1 LNTDFWDNIYKYKEY
16 GFEPLNWLST
26 FSNEIDPDL
35 LESSLNKIKG
45 TNWKIIPDWFDW
57 FYKSERKNPEVT
69 RRIYNLSDL
78 YVQQSETGIKKSL
91 AIIQLNKEIV
101 DNQEK
106 RLDLL
111 SNLINSIKSKCITK
125 KISAINTSSKK
136 QFALLDFI
144 ETRRG
149 NKVGYIIANNYI
161 TQVTDVL
168 CSPESDIHCKITVAG
183 VIENLNL
190 LGCIDEFKI
199 FPIYD
204 APKEEML
211 DATRQNLDSITLSN
225 NIYMEDYSSLKIG
238 NLFFGASATA
248 TTYRE
253 IPTRYTEIEE
263 EMNVIV
269 TDKFGSIIPLSIFLL
284 TKINEENISVFEKH
298 GIGITKL
305 EMEKD
310 NIIKNLSHPRF
321 ELGKLI
327 NKYCPAFEGKFD
339 KASHITAVFPILTE
353 GILALKKLVDYIDRE
368 IIIDKIPI
376 KNKEMSSYAVKE
388 YLVQH
393 STSSFN
399 GCHLIIASRECTDS
413 IIQDLKKIHLE
424 PEVIGKVGK
433 KGKPLLNIKD
443 MEIDK
448 YILRRSKINKKIKS
462 FRAKG
467 FENID
472 KDLRR
477 SSSSYGSSSSSSSSS
492 SSI

>member
-1 LNTDFWDNIYKYKEY
+1 MNTDFWDNIYKYKEY
-16 GFEPLNWLST
+16 GFEPLNWIST

-35 LESSLNKIKG
+35 LEFSLNKIKG
-45 TNWKIIPDWFDW
+45 TNWKILPEWFDW

-78 YVQQSETGIKKSL
+78 YGQQSETGIKKAL
-91 AIIQLNKEIV
+91 AIIQLNREII

-125 KISAINTSSKK
+125 KISTINTSSKK

-161 TQVTDVL
+161 TQITDVL
-168 CSPESDIHCKITVAG
+168 RSPESDIHCKITVAG

-211 DATRQNLDSITLSN
+211 DVTRQNLDSITLSN
-225 NIYMEDYSSLKIG
+225 NIFMEDYSSLKIG

-248 TTYRE
+248 TTYKE
-253 IPTRYTEIEE
+253 IPTRYTEVEE
-263 EMNVIV
+263 EMNVII
-269 TDKFGSIIPLSIFLL
+269 TDKFGSIIPLSLFLL
-284 TKINEENISVFEKH
+284 TKINEENISIFENH
-298 GIGITKL
+298 GIVITEL
-305 EMEKD
+305 ENEKD
-310 NIIKNLSHPRF
+310 NIINNLSHPRF
-321 ELGKLI
+321 ELGKII
-327 NKYCPAFEGKFD
+327 NKYCPTFEGKFD
-339 KASHITAVFPILTE
+339 KTSHITAVFPILTQ
-353 GILALKKLVDYIDRE
+353 GILAIKKLVDYIDHE

-376 KNKEMSSYAVKE
+376 KNKEMSSYVVKE

-393 STSSFN
+393 STSSIN
-399 GCHLIIASRECTDS
+399 GCHLIIATRECTDS
-413 IIQDLKKIHLE
+413 IIQDLKKIHLD
-424 PEVIGKVGK
+424 PEVIGKIGK

-443 MEIDK
+443 IDLDK
-448 YILRRSKINKKIKS
+448 YILRRSKINKKIRS

-467 FENID
+467 FENRN
-472 KDLRR
+472 KDPRSPLPPT
-477 SSSSYGSSSSSSSSS
+477 SSSLST
-492 SSI
+492 

>member
-1 LNTDFWDNIYKYKEY
+1 MNTDFWDNIYKYKEY
-16 GFEPLNWLST
+16 GFEPLSWLST

-45 TNWKIIPDWFDW
+45 TNWKIIPEWFDW

-78 YVQQSETGIKKSL
+78 YVQQSETGIKKAL

-125 KISAINTSSKK
+125 KISVINTSSKK
-136 QFALLDFI
+136 QFALLDFV

-168 CSPESDIHCKITVAG
+168 SSPESDLHCKITVAG

-211 DATRQNLDSITLSN
+211 DVTRQNLDSITLSN

-248 TTYRE
+248 TTYKE

-263 EMNVIV
+263 EMNVII
-269 TDKFGSIIPLSIFLL
+269 TDKFGSIIPLSLFLL

-298 GIGITKL
+298 GIVITKL
-305 EMEKD
+305 ENEKD
-310 NIIKNLSHPRF
+310 NIINNLSHPRF

-339 KASHITAVFPILTE
+339 KASHITAVFPILTQ
-353 GILALKKLVDYIDRE
+353 GILAIKKLVDYIDHE

-443 MEIDK
+443 IEFDK
-448 YILRRSKINKKIKS
+448 YILRRSKINKKIRS

-467 FENID
+467 FENMD
-472 KDLRR
+472 KDRR
-477 SSSSYGSSSSSSSSS
+477 SSLSSPSSSLST
-492 SSI
+492 

>member
-16 GFEPLNWLST
+16 GFEPLNWIST

-35 LESSLNKIKG
+35 LEFSLNKIKG
-45 TNWKIIPDWFDW
+45 TNWKIIPEWFDW

-69 RRIYNLSDL
+69 RRIYNLSDS
-78 YVQQSETGIKKSL
+78 YVQQSETGIKKAL
-91 AIIQLNKEIV
+91 AIIQMNKEIL

-125 KISAINTSSKK
+125 KISVINTSSKK

-161 TQVTDVL
+161 TQVT
-168 CSPESDIHCKITVAG
+168 DIHCKITVAG

-211 DATRQNLDSITLSN
+211 DVTRQNLDSITLSN

-248 TTYRE
+248 TTYKE

-263 EMNVIV
+263 EMNVII
-269 TDKFGSIIPLSIFLL
+269 TDKFGSIIPLSLFLL
-284 TKINEENISVFEKH
+284 TKINEENISVFENH
-298 GIGITKL
+298 GIVITKL
-305 EMEKD
+305 ENEKD
-310 NIIKNLSHPRF
+310 NIINNLSHPRF

-327 NKYCPAFEGKFD
+327 NKYCPTFEGKFD
-339 KASHITAVFPILTE
+339 KASHITAVFPILTQ
-353 GILALKKLVDYIDRE
+353 GILAIKKLVDYIDHE

-376 KNKEMSSYAVKE
+376 KNKELSSYAVKE

-399 GCHLIIASRECTDS
+399 GCHLIIAARECTDS

-443 MEIDK
+443 TELDK
-448 YILRRSKINKKIKS
+448 YILRRSKINKKIRS

-467 FENID
+467 FENRN
-472 KDLRR
+472 KDLKRSSLSPP
-477 SSSSYGSSSSSSSSS
+477 SSSSLAT
-492 SSI
+492 

>member
-1 LNTDFWDNIYKYKEY
+1 MNTDFWDNIYKYKEY
-16 GFEPLNWLST
+16 GFEPLSWLST

-45 TNWKIIPDWFDW
+45 TNWKIIPEWFDW

-69 RRIYNLSDL
+69 RRIYTLSDL
-78 YVQQSETGIKKSL
+78 YVQQSETGIKKAL
-91 AIIQLNKEIV
+91 AIIQLNKELV

-106 RLDLL
+106 RLDLF

-125 KISAINTSSKK
+125 KISVINTSSKK
-136 QFALLDFI
+136 QFALLDFV

-168 CSPESDIHCKITVAG
+168 SSPESDLHCKITVAG

-190 LGCIDEFKI
+190 LGCIDEYKI

-211 DATRQNLDSITLSN
+211 DVTRQNLDSITLSN

-238 NLFFGASATA
+238 NLFFGATATA
-248 TTYRE
+248 TTYKE

-263 EMNVIV
+263 EMNVII
-269 TDKFGSIIPLSIFLL
+269 TDKFGSIIPLSLFLL

-298 GIGITKL
+298 GIVITKL
-305 EMEKD
+305 ENEKD
-310 NIIKNLSHPRF
+310 NIINNLSHPRF

-339 KASHITAVFPILTE
+339 KASHITAVFPISTQ
-353 GILALKKLVDYIDRE
+353 GILAIKKLVDYIDHE

-424 PEVIGKVGK
+424 PDVIGKVGK

-443 MEIDK
+443 IEIDK
-448 YILRRSKINKKIKS
+448 YILRRSKINKKIRS

-467 FENID
+467 FENVD
-472 KDLRR
+472 KDRR
-477 SSSSYGSSSSSSSSS
+477 SSLSSPSSSLST
-492 SSI
+492 

>member
-16 GFEPLNWLST
+16 GFEPLSWLST

-45 TNWKIIPDWFDW
+45 TNWKIIPEWFDW
-57 FYKSERKNPEVT
+57 FSKSERKNPEVT

-78 YVQQSETGIKKSL
+78 YLQQSETGIKKAL

-106 RLDLL
+106 RLNLL
-111 SNLINSIKSKCITK
+111 SNIINSIKSKCITK
-125 KISAINTSSKK
+125 KISVINTSSKK
-136 QFALLDFI
+136 QFALLDFV

-168 CSPESDIHCKITVAG
+168 SSPESDLHCKITVAG

-211 DATRQNLDSITLSN
+211 DVTRQNLDSITLSN

-238 NLFFGASATA
+238 NLFFGATATA
-248 TTYRE
+248 TTYKE

-263 EMNVIV
+263 EMNVII
-269 TDKFGSIIPLSIFLL
+269 TDKFGSIIPLSLFLL

-298 GIGITKL
+298 GIVINKL
-305 EMEKD
+305 ENEKN
-310 NIIKNLSHPRF
+310 NIINNLSHPRF

-339 KASHITAVFPILTE
+339 KASHITAVFPILTQ
-353 GILALKKLVDYIDRE
+353 GILAIKKIVDYIDHE

-376 KNKEMSSYAVKE
+376 KHKEMSSYAVKE

-424 PEVIGKVGK
+424 PEVIGTVGK

-443 MEIDK
+443 IEIDK
-448 YILRRSKINKKIKS
+448 YILRRSKINKKIRS

-467 FENID
+467 VENMD
-472 KDLRR
+472 KDRR
-477 SSSSYGSSSSSSSSS
+477 SSLSSPSSSLST
-492 SSI
+492 

>member
-1 LNTDFWDNIYKYKEY
+1 MNTDFWDNIYKYKEY
-16 GFEPLNWLST
+16 GFEPLNWIST

-35 LESSLNKIKG
+35 LEFSLNKIKG
-45 TNWKIIPDWFDW
+45 TNWKILPEWFDW

-78 YVQQSETGIKKSL
+78 YGQQSETGIKKAL
-91 AIIQLNKEIV
+91 AIIQLNREII

-125 KISAINTSSKK
+125 KISTINTSSKK

-161 TQVTDVL
+161 TQITDVL
-168 CSPESDIHCKITVAG
+168 RSPESDIHCKITVAG

-211 DATRQNLDSITLSN
+211 DVTRQNLDSITLSN
-225 NIYMEDYSSLKIG
+225 NIFMEDYSSLKIG

-248 TTYRE
+248 TTYKE
-253 IPTRYTEIEE
+253 IPTRYTEVEE
-263 EMNVIV
+263 EMNVII
-269 TDKFGSIIPLSIFLL
+269 TDKFGSIIPLSLFLL
-284 TKINEENISVFEKH
+284 TKINEENISIFENH
-298 GIGITKL
+298 GIVITEL
-305 EMEKD
+305 ENEKD
-310 NIIKNLSHPRF
+310 NIINNLSHPRF
-321 ELGKLI
+321 ELGKII
-327 NKYCPAFEGKFD
+327 NKYCPTFEGKFD
-339 KASHITAVFPILTE
+339 KTSHITAVFPILTQ
-353 GILALKKLVDYIDRE
+353 GILAIKKLVDYIDHE

-388 YLVQH
+388 YLVPH
-393 STSSFN
+393 STSSIN
-399 GCHLIIASRECTDS
+399 GCHLIIATRECTDS
-413 IIQDLKKIHLE
+413 IIQDLKKIHLD
-424 PEVIGKVGK
+424 PEVIGKIGK

-443 MEIDK
+443 IDLDK
-448 YILRRSKINKKIKS
+448 YILRRSKINKKIRS

-467 FENID
+467 FENRN
-472 KDLRR
+472 KDPRSPLPPT
-477 SSSSYGSSSSSSSSS
+477 SSSLST
-492 SSI
+492 

>member
-1 LNTDFWDNIYKYKEY
+1 MNTDFWDNIYKYKEY
-16 GFEPLNWLST
+16 GFEPLNWIST

-35 LESSLNKIKG
+35 LEFSLNKIKG
-45 TNWKIIPDWFDW
+45 TNWKIIPEWFDW

-69 RRIYNLSDL
+69 RRIYNLSEL
-78 YVQQSETGIKKSL
+78 YVQQSETGIKKAL
-91 AIIQLNKEIV
+91 AIIQLNKEII

-125 KISAINTSSKK
+125 KISVINTFSKK

-149 NKVGYIIANNYI
+149 NKIGYMVANNYI
-161 TQVTDVL
+161 TQITDIL

-204 APKEEML
+204 APREEML
-211 DATRQNLDSITLSN
+211 DVIRQNLDSITLSN

-248 TTYRE
+248 TTYKE

-263 EMNVIV
+263 EMNVII
-269 TDKFGSIIPLSIFLL
+269 TDKFGSLIPLSLFLL
-284 TKINEENISVFEKH
+284 TKINEENISVFENQ
-298 GIGITKL
+298 GIVITEL
-305 EMEKD
+305 ENEKN
-310 NIIKNLSHPRF
+310 NIINNLSHPRF

-327 NKYCPAFEGKFD
+327 NKYCPPFEGKFD
-339 KASHITAVFPILTE
+339 KASHITAVFPILTQ
-353 GILALKKLVDYIDRE
+353 GILAIKKLVDYIDRE

-393 STSSFN
+393 STSSIN
-399 GCHLIIASRECTDS
+399 GCHLIIATRECTDS

-424 PEVIGKVGK
+424 PEIIGKVGK

-443 MEIDK
+443 IELEK
-448 YILRRSKINKKIKS
+448 YILRRSKINKKIRS

-467 FENID
+467 FENRD
-472 KDLRR
+472 KDPKR
-477 SSSSYGSSSSSSSSS
+477 SSFYPNSSSF
-492 SSI
+492 SIST

>member
-1 LNTDFWDNIYKYKEY
+1 M
-16 GFEPLNWLST
+16 
-26 FSNEIDPDL
+26 
-35 LESSLNKIKG
+35 LEFSLNKIKG
-45 TNWKIIPDWFDW
+45 TNWKILPEWFDW

-78 YVQQSETGIKKSL
+78 YGQQSETGIKKAL
-91 AIIQLNKEIV
+91 AIIQLNREII

-125 KISAINTSSKK
+125 KISTINTSSKK

-161 TQVTDVL
+161 TQITDVL

-211 DATRQNLDSITLSN
+211 DVTRQNLDSITLSN
-225 NIYMEDYSSLKIG
+225 NIFMEDYSSLKIG

-248 TTYRE
+248 TTYKE
-253 IPTRYTEIEE
+253 IPTRYTEVEE
-263 EMNVIV
+263 EMNVII
-269 TDKFGSIIPLSIFLL
+269 TDKFGSIIPLSLFLL
-284 TKINEENISVFEKH
+284 TKINEENISIFENH
-298 GIGITKL
+298 GIVITEL
-305 EMEKD
+305 ENEKD
-310 NIIKNLSHPRF
+310 NIINNLSHPRF
-321 ELGKLI
+321 ELGKII
-327 NKYCPAFEGKFD
+327 NKYCPTFEGKFD
-339 KASHITAVFPILTE
+339 KTSHITAVFPILTQ
-353 GILALKKLVDYIDRE
+353 GILAIKKLVDYIDHE

-393 STSSFN
+393 STSSIN
-399 GCHLIIASRECTDS
+399 GCHLIIATRECTDS
-413 IIQDLKKIHLE
+413 IIQDLKKIHLD
-424 PEVIGKVGK
+424 PEVIGKIGK

-443 MEIDK
+443 IDLDK
-448 YILRRSKINKKIKS
+448 YILRRSKINKKIRS

-467 FENID
+467 FENRN
-472 KDLRR
+472 KDPRSPLPPT
-477 SSSSYGSSSSSSSSS
+477 SSSLPT
-492 SSI
+492 

>member
-1 LNTDFWDNIYKYKEY
+1 MNTDFWDNIYKYKEY
-16 GFEPLNWLST
+16 GFEPLNWIST

-35 LESSLNKIKG
+35 LEFSLNKIKG
-45 TNWKIIPDWFDW
+45 TNWKIVPEWFDW

-78 YVQQSETGIKKSL
+78 YGQQSETGIKKAL
-91 AIIQLNKEIV
+91 AIIQLNREII

-125 KISAINTSSKK
+125 KISTINTSSKK

-161 TQVTDVL
+161 TQITDVL

-211 DATRQNLDSITLSN
+211 DVTRQNLDSITLSN
-225 NIYMEDYSSLKIG
+225 NIFMEDYSSLKIG

-248 TTYRE
+248 TTYKE
-253 IPTRYTEIEE
+253 IPTRYTEVEE
-263 EMNVIV
+263 EMNVII
-269 TDKFGSIIPLSIFLL
+269 TDKFGSIIPLSLFLL
-284 TKINEENISVFEKH
+284 TKINEENISIFENH
-298 GIGITKL
+298 GIVITEL
-305 EMEKD
+305 ENEKD
-310 NIIKNLSHPRF
+310 NIINNLSHPRF
-321 ELGKLI
+321 ELGKII
-327 NKYCPAFEGKFD
+327 NKYCPTFEGKFD
-339 KASHITAVFPILTE
+339 KTSHITAVFPILTQ
-353 GILALKKLVDYIDRE
+353 GILAIKKLVDYIDHE

-393 STSSFN
+393 STSSIN
-399 GCHLIIASRECTDS
+399 GCHLIIATRECTDS
-413 IIQDLKKIHLE
+413 IIQDLKKIHLD
-424 PEVIGKVGK
+424 PEVIGKIGK

-443 MEIDK
+443 IDLDK
-448 YILRRSKINKKIKS
+448 YILRRSKINKKIRS

-467 FENID
+467 FENRD
-472 KDLRR
+472 KDPRSPLPPT
-477 SSSSYGSSSSSSSSS
+477 SSSLST
-492 SSI
+492 

>member
-1 LNTDFWDNIYKYKEY
+1 MNTDFWDNIYKYKEY
-16 GFEPLNWLST
+16 GFEPLNWIST

-35 LESSLNKIKG
+35 LEFSLNKIKG
-45 TNWKIIPDWFDW
+45 TNWKIVPEWFDW

-78 YVQQSETGIKKSL
+78 YGQQSETGIKKAL
-91 AIIQLNKEIV
+91 AIIQLNKEII

-161 TQVTDVL
+161 TQITDVL

-211 DATRQNLDSITLSN
+211 DVTRQNLDSITLSN

-248 TTYRE
+248 TTYKE
-253 IPTRYTEIEE
+253 IPTRYTEVEE
-263 EMNVIV
+263 EMNVIS
-269 TDKFGSIIPLSIFLL
+269 TDKFGSIIPLSLFLL
-284 TKINEENISVFEKH
+284 TKINVENISIFENQ
-298 GIGITKL
+298 GIVITEL
-305 EMEKD
+305 EKEKD
-310 NIIKNLSHPRF
+310 NIINNLSHPRF
-321 ELGKLI
+321 ELGKII
-327 NKYCPAFEGKFD
+327 NKYCPTFEGKFD
-339 KASHITAVFPILTE
+339 KTSHITAVFPILTQ
-353 GILALKKLVDYIDRE
+353 GILAIKKLVDYIDHE

-393 STSSFN
+393 STSSIN
-399 GCHLIIASRECTDS
+399 GCHLIIATRECTDS
-413 IIQDLKKIHLE
+413 IIQDLKKIHLD
-424 PEVIGKVGK
+424 PEVIGKIGK

-443 MEIDK
+443 IELDK
-448 YILRRSKINKKIKS
+448 YILRRSKINKKIRS

-467 FENID
+467 FENRD
-472 KDLRR
+472 KDPR
-477 SSSSYGSSSSSSSSS
+477 SPLPPSFPSPST
-492 SSI
+492 

>member
-1 LNTDFWDNIYKYKEY
+1 MNTDFWDNIYKYKEY
-16 GFEPLNWLST
+16 GFEPLSWLST

-45 TNWKIIPDWFDW
+45 TNWKIIPEWFDW

-78 YVQQSETGIKKSL
+78 YLQQSETGIKKAL

-125 KISAINTSSKK
+125 KISVINTSSKK
-136 QFALLDFI
+136 QFALLDFV

-168 CSPESDIHCKITVAG
+168 SSPESDLHCKITVAG

-211 DATRQNLDSITLSN
+211 DVTRQNLDSITLSN

-238 NLFFGASATA
+238 NLFFGATATA
-248 TTYRE
+248 TTYKE

-263 EMNVIV
+263 EMNVII
-269 TDKFGSIIPLSIFLL
+269 TDKFGSIIPLSLFLL

-298 GIGITKL
+298 GIAISKL
-305 EMEKD
+305 ENEKN
-310 NIIKNLSHPRF
+310 NIINNLSHPRF

-339 KASHITAVFPILTE
+339 KASHITAVFPILTQ
-353 GILALKKLVDYIDRE
+353 GILAIKKIVDYIDHE

-376 KNKEMSSYAVKE
+376 KHKEMSSYAVKE

-424 PEVIGKVGK
+424 PEVIGTVGK

-443 MEIDK
+443 IEIDK
-448 YILRRSKINKKIKS
+448 YILRRSKINKKIRS

-467 FENID
+467 VENMD
-472 KDLRR
+472 KDRR
-477 SSSSYGSSSSSSSSS
+477 SSLSSPSPSLST
-492 SSI
+492 

>member
-1 LNTDFWDNIYKYKEY
+1 MNTDFWDNIYKYKEY
-16 GFEPLNWLST
+16 GFEPLNWIST

-35 LESSLNKIKG
+35 LEFSLNKIKG
-45 TNWKIIPDWFDW
+45 TNWKIVPEWFDW

-78 YVQQSETGIKKSL
+78 YGQQSETGIKKAL
-91 AIIQLNKEIV
+91 AIIQLNKEII

-161 TQVTDVL
+161 TQITDVL

-211 DATRQNLDSITLSN
+211 DVTRQNLDSITLSN

-248 TTYRE
+248 TTYKE
-253 IPTRYTEIEE
+253 IPTRYTEVEE
-263 EMNVIV
+263 EMNVIS
-269 TDKFGSIIPLSIFLL
+269 TDKFGSIIPLSLFLL
-284 TKINEENISVFEKH
+284 TKINEENISIFENQ
-298 GIGITKL
+298 GIVITEL
-305 EMEKD
+305 ENEKD
-310 NIIKNLSHPRF
+310 NIINNLSHPRF
-321 ELGKLI
+321 ELGKII
-327 NKYCPAFEGKFD
+327 NKYCPTFEGKFD
-339 KASHITAVFPILTE
+339 KTSHITAVFPILTQ
-353 GILALKKLVDYIDRE
+353 GILAIKKLVDYIDHE

-393 STSSFN
+393 STSSIN
-399 GCHLIIASRECTDS
+399 GCHLIIATRECTDS
-413 IIQDLKKIHLE
+413 IIQDLKKIHLD
-424 PEVIGKVGK
+424 PEVIGKIGK

-443 MEIDK
+443 IELDK
-448 YILRRSKINKKIKS
+448 YILRRSKINKKIRS

-467 FENID
+467 FENRD
-472 KDLRR
+472 KDPR
-477 SSSSYGSSSSSSSSS
+477 SPLPPSSPSLST
-492 SSI
+492 

>member
-16 GFEPLNWLST
+16 GFEPLSWLST

-45 TNWKIIPDWFDW
+45 TNWKIIPEWFDW
-57 FYKSERKNPEVT
+57 FSKSERKNPEVT

-78 YVQQSETGIKKSL
+78 YLQQSETGIKKAL

-106 RLDLL
+106 RLNLL
-111 SNLINSIKSKCITK
+111 SNIINSIKSKCITK
-125 KISAINTSSKK
+125 KISVINTSSKK
-136 QFALLDFI
+136 QFALLDFV

-168 CSPESDIHCKITVAG
+168 SSPESDLHCKITVAG

-211 DATRQNLDSITLSN
+211 DVTRQNLDSITLSN

-238 NLFFGASATA
+238 NLFFGATATA
-248 TTYRE
+248 TTYKE

-263 EMNVIV
+263 EMNVII
-269 TDKFGSIIPLSIFLL
+269 TDKFGSIIPLSLFLL

-298 GIGITKL
+298 GIAISKL
-305 EMEKD
+305 ENEKN
-310 NIIKNLSHPRF
+310 NIINNLSHPRF

-339 KASHITAVFPILTE
+339 KASHITAVFPILTQ
-353 GILALKKLVDYIDRE
+353 GILAIKKIVDYIDHE

-376 KNKEMSSYAVKE
+376 KHKEMSSYAVKE

-424 PEVIGKVGK
+424 PEVIGTVGK

-443 MEIDK
+443 IEIDK
-448 YILRRSKINKKIKS
+448 YILRRSKINKKIRS

-467 FENID
+467 FENMD
-472 KDLRR
+472 KDRR
-477 SSSSYGSSSSSSSSS
+477 SSLSSPSSSLST
-492 SSI
+492 

>member
-16 GFEPLNWLST
+16 GFEPLSWLST

-45 TNWKIIPDWFDW
+45 TNWKIIPEWFDW
-57 FYKSERKNPEVT
+57 FSKSERKNPEVT

-78 YVQQSETGIKKSL
+78 YLQQSETGIKKAL

-111 SNLINSIKSKCITK
+111 SNIINSIKSKCITK
-125 KISAINTSSKK
+125 KISVINTSSKK
-136 QFALLDFI
+136 QFALLDFV

-168 CSPESDIHCKITVAG
+168 SSPESDLHCKITVAG

-211 DATRQNLDSITLSN
+211 DVTRQNLDSITLSN

-238 NLFFGASATA
+238 NLFFGATATA
-248 TTYRE
+248 TTYKE

-263 EMNVIV
+263 EMNVII
-269 TDKFGSIIPLSIFLL
+269 TDKFGSIIPLSLFLL

-298 GIGITKL
+298 GIAITKL
-305 EMEKD
+305 ENEKD
-310 NIIKNLSHPRF
+310 NIINNLSHPRF

-327 NKYCPAFEGKFD
+327 NKYCPAFEEKFD
-339 KASHITAVFPILTE
+339 KASHITAVFPILTQ
-353 GILALKKLVDYIDRE
+353 GILAIKKIVDHIDHE

-376 KNKEMSSYAVKE
+376 KHKEMSSYAVK
-388 YLVQH
+388 
-393 STSSFN
+393 
-399 GCHLIIASRECTDS
+399 
-413 IIQDLKKIHLE
+413 
-424 PEVIGKVGK
+424 
-433 KGKPLLNIKD
+433 
-443 MEIDK
+443 
-448 YILRRSKINKKIKS
+448 
-462 FRAKG
+462 
-467 FENID
+467 
-472 KDLRR
+472 
-477 SSSSYGSSSSSSSSS
+477 
-492 SSI
+492 

>member
-1 LNTDFWDNIYKYKEY
+1 MNTDFWDNIYKYKEY
-16 GFEPLNWLST
+16 GFEPLSWLST

-45 TNWKIIPDWFDW
+45 TNWKIIPEWFDW
-57 FYKSERKNPEVT
+57 FSKSERKNPEVT

-78 YVQQSETGIKKSL
+78 YLQQSETGIKKAL

-101 DNQEK
+101 YNQEK
-106 RLDLL
+106 RLNLL
-111 SNLINSIKSKCITK
+111 SNIINSIKSKCITK
-125 KISAINTSSKK
+125 KISVINTSSKK
-136 QFALLDFI
+136 QFALLDFV

-168 CSPESDIHCKITVAG
+168 SSPESDLHCKITVAG

-211 DATRQNLDSITLSN
+211 DVTRQNLDSITLSN

-238 NLFFGASATA
+238 NLFFGATATA
-248 TTYRE
+248 TTYKE

-263 EMNVIV
+263 EMNVII
-269 TDKFGSIIPLSIFLL
+269 TDKFGSIIPLSLFLL

-298 GIGITKL
+298 GIVITKL
-305 EMEKD
+305 QNEKD
-310 NIIKNLSHPRF
+310 NIINNLSHPRF

-339 KASHITAVFPILTE
+339 KASHITAVFPILTQ
-353 GILALKKLVDYIDRE
+353 GILAIKKIVDYIDHE

-376 KNKEMSSYAVKE
+376 KHKEMSSYAVKE

-424 PEVIGKVGK
+424 PEVIGTVGK

-443 MEIDK
+443 IEIDK
-448 YILRRSKINKKIKS
+448 YILRRSKINKKIRS

-467 FENID
+467 VENMD
-472 KDLRR
+472 KDRR
-477 SSSSYGSSSSSSSSS
+477 SSLSSPSSSLST
-492 SSI
+492 

>member
-16 GFEPLNWLST
+16 GFEPLNWIST

-35 LESSLNKIKG
+35 LEFSLNKIKG
-45 TNWKIIPDWFDW
+45 TNWKIVPEWFDW
-57 FYKSERKNPEVT
+57 FYKSERKNPEIT

-78 YVQQSETGIKKSL
+78 YGQQSETGIKKAL
-91 AIIQLNKEIV
+91 AIIQLNKEIIN
-101 DNQEK
+101 NQEK
-106 RLDLL
+106 QLDLL
-111 SNLINSIKSKCITK
+111 SKLINSIKSKCITK

-204 APKEEML
+204 APNEEML
-211 DATRQNLDSITLSN
+211 DVTRQNLDSITLTN

-248 TTYRE
+248 TTYKE
-253 IPTRYTEIEE
+253 IPTRYTEVEE
-263 EMNVIV
+263 EMNVIS
-269 TDKFGSIIPLSIFLL
+269 TDKFGSIIPLSLFLL
-284 TKINEENISVFEKH
+284 TKINEENISIFENQ
-298 GIGITKL
+298 GIVITEL
-305 EMEKD
+305 ENEKD
-310 NIIKNLSHPRF
+310 NIINNLSHPRF
-321 ELGKLI
+321 ELGKII
-327 NKYCPAFEGKFD
+327 NKYCPPFEGKFD
-339 KASHITAVFPILTE
+339 KTSHITAVFPILTQ
-353 GILALKKLVDYIDRE
+353 GILAIKKLVEYIDHE

-393 STSSFN
+393 STSSIN
-399 GCHLIIASRECTDS
+399 GCHLIIATRECTDS
-413 IIQDLKKIHLE
+413 IIQDLKKIHLD
-424 PEVIGKVGK
+424 PEVIGKIGK

-443 MEIDK
+443 IELDK
-448 YILRRSKINKKIKS
+448 YILRRSKINKKIRS
-462 FRAKG
+462 LRAKG
-467 FENID
+467 FENRD
-472 KDLRR
+472 KDPRSPLPP
-477 SSSSYGSSSSSSSSS
+477 SSSSLST
-492 SSI
+492 

>member
-1 LNTDFWDNIYKYKEY
+1 MNTDFWDNIYKYKEY
-16 GFEPLNWLST
+16 GFEPLNWIST

-35 LESSLNKIKG
+35 LEFSLNKIKG
-45 TNWKIIPDWFDW
+45 TNWKILPEWFDW

-78 YVQQSETGIKKSL
+78 YGQQSETGIKKAL
-91 AIIQLNKEIV
+91 AIIQLNREII

-125 KISAINTSSKK
+125 KISTINTSSKK

-161 TQVTDVL
+161 TQITDVL

-211 DATRQNLDSITLSN
+211 DVTRQNLDSITLSN
-225 NIYMEDYSSLKIG
+225 NIFMEDYSSLKIG

-248 TTYRE
+248 TTYKE
-253 IPTRYTEIEE
+253 IPTRYTEVEE
-263 EMNVIV
+263 EMNVII
-269 TDKFGSIIPLSIFLL
+269 TDKFGSIIPLSLFLL
-284 TKINEENISVFEKH
+284 TKINEENISIFENH
-298 GIGITKL
+298 GIVITEL
-305 EMEKD
+305 ENEKD
-310 NIIKNLSHPRF
+310 NIINNLSHPRF
-321 ELGKLI
+321 ELGKII
-327 NKYCPAFEGKFD
+327 NKYCPTFEGKFD
-339 KASHITAVFPILTE
+339 KTSHITAVFPILTQ
-353 GILALKKLVDYIDRE
+353 GILAITKLFDYIDHE

-388 YLVQH
+388 YLVPH
-393 STSSFN
+393 STSSIN
-399 GCHLIIASRECTDS
+399 GCHLIIATRECTDS
-413 IIQDLKKIHLE
+413 IIQDLKKIHLD
-424 PEVIGKVGK
+424 PEVIGKIGK

-443 MEIDK
+443 IDLDK
-448 YILRRSKINKKIKS
+448 YILRRSKINKKIRS

-467 FENID
+467 FENRN
-472 KDLRR
+472 KDPRSPLPPT
-477 SSSSYGSSSSSSSSS
+477 SSSLST
-492 SSI
+492 

>member
-16 GFEPLNWLST
+16 GFEPLNWIST

-35 LESSLNKIKG
+35 LEFSLNKIKG
-45 TNWKIIPDWFDW
+45 TNWKIIPEWFDW

-69 RRIYNLSDL
+69 RRIYNLSEL
-78 YVQQSETGIKKSL
+78 YVQQSETGIKKAL
-91 AIIQLNKEIV
+91 AIIQLNKEII

-125 KISAINTSSKK
+125 KISVINTFSKK

-149 NKVGYIIANNYI
+149 NKIGYMIANNYI
-161 TQVTDVL
+161 TQITDVL

-204 APKEEML
+204 APREEML
-211 DATRQNLDSITLSN
+211 DVIRQNLDSITLSN

-248 TTYRE
+248 TTYKE

-263 EMNVIV
+263 EMNVII
-269 TDKFGSIIPLSIFLL
+269 TDKFGSLIPLSLFLL
-284 TKINEENISVFEKH
+284 TKINEENISVFENQ
-298 GIGITKL
+298 GIVITEL
-305 EMEKD
+305 ENEKN
-310 NIIKNLSHPRF
+310 NIINNLSHPRF

-327 NKYCPAFEGKFD
+327 NKYCPPFEGKFD
-339 KASHITAVFPILTE
+339 KASHITAVFPILTQ
-353 GILALKKLVDYIDRE
+353 GILAIKKLVDYIDRE

-376 KNKEMSSYAVKE
+376 KNKEISSYAVKE

-393 STSSFN
+393 STSSIN
-399 GCHLIIASRECTDS
+399 GCHLIIATRECTDS

-424 PEVIGKVGK
+424 PEIIGKVGK

-443 MEIDK
+443 IELEK
-448 YILRRSKINKKIKS
+448 YILRRSKINKKIRS

-467 FENID
+467 FENRD
-472 KDLRR
+472 KDPKR
-477 SSSSYGSSSSSSSSS
+477 SSFYPHSSSFSLST
-492 SSI
+492 

>member
-16 GFEPLNWLST
+16 GFEPLSWLST

-45 TNWKIIPDWFDW
+45 TNWKIIPEWFDW
-57 FYKSERKNPEVT
+57 FSKSERKNPEVT

-78 YVQQSETGIKKSL
+78 YLQQSETGIKKAL

-101 DNQEK
+101 YNQEK
-106 RLDLL
+106 RLNLL
-111 SNLINSIKSKCITK
+111 SNIINSIKSKCITK
-125 KISAINTSSKK
+125 KISVINTSSKK
-136 QFALLDFI
+136 QFALLDFV

-168 CSPESDIHCKITVAG
+168 SSPESDLHCKITVAG

-211 DATRQNLDSITLSN
+211 DVTRQNLDSITLSN

-238 NLFFGASATA
+238 NLFFGATATA
-248 TTYRE
+248 TTYKE

-263 EMNVIV
+263 EMNVII
-269 TDKFGSIIPLSIFLL
+269 TDKFGSIIPLSLFLL

-298 GIGITKL
+298 GIAISKL
-305 EMEKD
+305 ENEKN
-310 NIIKNLSHPRF
+310 NIINNLSHPRF

-339 KASHITAVFPILTE
+339 KASHITAVFPILTQ
-353 GILALKKLVDYIDRE
+353 GILAIKKIVDYIDHE

-376 KNKEMSSYAVKE
+376 KHKEMSSYAVKE

-424 PEVIGKVGK
+424 PEVIGTVGK

-443 MEIDK
+443 IEIDK
-448 YILRRSKINKKIKS
+448 YILRRSKINKKIRS

-467 FENID
+467 VENMD
-472 KDLRR
+472 KDRR
-477 SSSSYGSSSSSSSSS
+477 SSLSSPSSSLST
-492 SSI
+492 

>member
-1 LNTDFWDNIYKYKEY
+1 MNTDFWDNIYKYKEY
-16 GFEPLNWLST
+16 GFEPLNWIST

-35 LESSLNKIKG
+35 LEFSLNKIKG
-45 TNWKIIPDWFDW
+45 TNWKIVPEWFDW

-78 YVQQSETGIKKSL
+78 YVQQSETGIKKAL
-91 AIIQLNKEIV
+91 AIIQLNKEII

-106 RLDLL
+106 QLDLL
-111 SNLINSIKSKCITK
+111 SKLINSIKSKCITK

-161 TQVTDVL
+161 TQITDVL

-204 APKEEML
+204 APNEEML
-211 DATRQNLDSITLSN
+211 DVTRQNLDSITLTN

-248 TTYRE
+248 TTYKE
-253 IPTRYTEIEE
+253 IPTRYTEVEE
-263 EMNVIV
+263 EMNVIS
-269 TDKFGSIIPLSIFLL
+269 TDKFGSIIPLSLFLL
-284 TKINEENISVFEKH
+284 TKINEENISIFENQ
-298 GIGITKL
+298 GIVITEL
-305 EMEKD
+305 ENEKD
-310 NIIKNLSHPRF
+310 NIINNLSHPRF
-321 ELGKLI
+321 ELGKII
-327 NKYCPAFEGKFD
+327 NKYCPPFEGKFD
-339 KASHITAVFPILTE
+339 KTSHITAVFPVLTQ
-353 GILALKKLVDYIDRE
+353 GILAIKKLVEYIDHE

-376 KNKEMSSYAVKE
+376 KNKEMSSYAVKD

-393 STSSFN
+393 STSSIN
-399 GCHLIIASRECTDS
+399 GCHLIIATRECTDS
-413 IIQDLKKIHLE
+413 IIQDLKKIHLD
-424 PEVIGKVGK
+424 PEVIGKIGK

-443 MEIDK
+443 IELDK
-448 YILRRSKINKKIKS
+448 YILRRSKINKKIRS

-467 FENID
+467 FENRD
-472 KDLRR
+472 KDPRSPLPP
-477 SSSSYGSSSSSSSSS
+477 SSSSLST
-492 SSI
+492 

>member
-1 LNTDFWDNIYKYKEY
+1 MNTDFWDNIYKYKEY
-16 GFEPLNWLST
+16 GFEPLSWLST

-45 TNWKIIPDWFDW
+45 TNWKIIPEWFDW
-57 FYKSERKNPEVT
+57 FSKSERKNPEVT

-78 YVQQSETGIKKSL
+78 YLQQSETGIKKAL

-106 RLDLL
+106 RLNLL
-111 SNLINSIKSKCITK
+111 SNIINSIKSKCITK
-125 KISAINTSSKK
+125 KISVINTSSKK
-136 QFALLDFI
+136 QFALLDFV

-168 CSPESDIHCKITVAG
+168 SSPESDLHCKITVAG

-211 DATRQNLDSITLSN
+211 DVTRQNLDSITLSN

-238 NLFFGASATA
+238 NLFFGATATA
-248 TTYRE
+248 TTYKE

-263 EMNVIV
+263 EMNVII
-269 TDKFGSIIPLSIFLL
+269 TDKFGSIIPLSLFLL

-298 GIGITKL
+298 GIAISKL
-305 EMEKD
+305 ENEKN
-310 NIIKNLSHPRF
+310 NIINNLSHPRF

-339 KASHITAVFPILTE
+339 KASHITAVFPILTQ
-353 GILALKKLVDYIDRE
+353 GILAIKKIVDHIDHE

-376 KNKEMSSYAVKE
+376 KHKEMSSYAVKE

-424 PEVIGKVGK
+424 PEVIGTVGK

-443 MEIDK
+443 IEIDK
-448 YILRRSKINKKIKS
+448 YILRRSKINKKIRS

-467 FENID
+467 VENMD
-472 KDLRR
+472 KDRR
-477 SSSSYGSSSSSSSSS
+477 SSLSSPSSSLST
-492 SSI
+492 

>member
-16 GFEPLNWLST
+16 GFEPLSWLST

-45 TNWKIIPDWFDW
+45 TNWKIIPEWFDW

-78 YVQQSETGIKKSL
+78 YVQQSETGIKKAL
-91 AIIQLNKEIV
+91 AIIQLNKELV

-106 RLDLL
+106 RLDLF

-125 KISAINTSSKK
+125 KISVINTSSKK
-136 QFALLDFI
+136 QFALLDFV

-168 CSPESDIHCKITVAG
+168 SSPESDLHCKITVAG

-190 LGCIDEFKI
+190 LGCIDEYKI

-211 DATRQNLDSITLSN
+211 DVTRQNLDSITLSN

-238 NLFFGASATA
+238 NLFFGATATA
-248 TTYRE
+248 TTYKE

-263 EMNVIV
+263 EMNVII
-269 TDKFGSIIPLSIFLL
+269 TDKFGSIIPLSLFLL

-298 GIGITKL
+298 GIVITKL
-305 EMEKD
+305 ENEKD
-310 NIIKNLSHPRF
+310 NIINNLSHPRF

-339 KASHITAVFPILTE
+339 KASHITAVFPISTQ
-353 GILALKKLVDYIDRE
+353 GILAIKKLVDYIDHE

-424 PEVIGKVGK
+424 PDVIGKVGK

-443 MEIDK
+443 IEIDK
-448 YILRRSKINKKIKS
+448 YILRRSKINKKIRS

-467 FENID
+467 FENVD
-472 KDLRR
+472 KDRR
-477 SSSSYGSSSSSSSSS
+477 SSLSSPSSSLST
-492 SSI
+492 

>member
-1 LNTDFWDNIYKYKEY
+1 MNTDFWDNIYKYKEY
-16 GFEPLNWLST
+16 GFEPLNWIST

-35 LESSLNKIKG
+35 LEFSLNKIKG
-45 TNWKIIPDWFDW
+45 TNWKIVPEWFDW

-78 YVQQSETGIKKSL
+78 YVQQSETGIKKAL
-91 AIIQLNKEIV
+91 AIIQLNKEII

-106 RLDLL
+106 QLDLL
-111 SNLINSIKSKCITK
+111 SKLINSIKSKCITK

-161 TQVTDVL
+161 TQITDVL

-204 APKEEML
+204 APNEEML
-211 DATRQNLDSITLSN
+211 DVTRQNLDSITLTN

-248 TTYRE
+248 TTYKE
-253 IPTRYTEIEE
+253 IPTRYTEVEE
-263 EMNVIV
+263 EMNVIS
-269 TDKFGSIIPLSIFLL
+269 TDKFGSIIPLSLFLL
-284 TKINEENISVFEKH
+284 TKINEENISIFENQ
-298 GIGITKL
+298 GIVITEL
-305 EMEKD
+305 ENEKD
-310 NIIKNLSHPRF
+310 NIINNLSHPRF
-321 ELGKLI
+321 ELGKII
-327 NKYCPAFEGKFD
+327 NKYCPPFEGKFD
-339 KASHITAVFPILTE
+339 KTSHITAVFPILTQ
-353 GILALKKLVDYIDRE
+353 GILAIKKLVEYIDHE

-376 KNKEMSSYAVKE
+376 KNKEMSSYAVKD

-393 STSSFN
+393 STSSIN
-399 GCHLIIASRECTDS
+399 GCHLIIATRECTDS
-413 IIQDLKKIHLE
+413 IIQDLKKIHLD
-424 PEVIGKVGK
+424 PEVIGKIGK

-443 MEIDK
+443 IELDK
-448 YILRRSKINKKIKS
+448 YILRRSKINKKIRS

-467 FENID
+467 FENRD
-472 KDLRR
+472 KDPRSPLPP
-477 SSSSYGSSSSSSSSS
+477 SSSSLST
-492 SSI
+492 

>member
-1 LNTDFWDNIYKYKEY
+1 MNTDFWDNIYKYKEY
-16 GFEPLNWLST
+16 GFEPLSWLST

-45 TNWKIIPDWFDW
+45 TNWKIIPEWFDW
-57 FYKSERKNPEVT
+57 FSKSERKNPEVT

-78 YVQQSETGIKKSL
+78 YVQQSETGIKKAL

-101 DNQEK
+101 YNQEK
-106 RLDLL
+106 RLNLL
-111 SNLINSIKSKCITK
+111 SNIINSIKSKCITK
-125 KISAINTSSKK
+125 KISVINTSSKK
-136 QFALLDFI
+136 QFALLDFV

-168 CSPESDIHCKITVAG
+168 SSPESDLHCKITVAG

-211 DATRQNLDSITLSN
+211 DVTRQNLDSITLSN

-238 NLFFGASATA
+238 NLFFGATATA

-253 IPTRYTEIEE
+253 IPSRYTEIEE
-263 EMNVIV
+263 EMNVII
-269 TDKFGSIIPLSIFLL
+269 TDKFGSIIPLSLFLL

-298 GIGITKL
+298 GIAISKL
-305 EMEKD
+305 ENEKN
-310 NIIKNLSHPRF
+310 NIINNLSHPRF

-339 KASHITAVFPILTE
+339 KASHITAVFPILTQ
-353 GILALKKLVDYIDRE
+353 GILAIKKIVDYIDHE

-376 KNKEMSSYAVKE
+376 KHKEMSSYAVKE

-424 PEVIGKVGK
+424 PEVIGTVGK

-443 MEIDK
+443 IEIDK
-448 YILRRSKINKKIKS
+448 YILRRSKINKKIRS

-467 FENID
+467 FENMD
-472 KDLRR
+472 KDRR
-477 SSSSYGSSSSSSSSS
+477 SSLSSPSSSLST
-492 SSI
+492 

>member
-16 GFEPLNWLST
+16 GFEPLSWLST

-45 TNWKIIPDWFDW
+45 TNWKIIPEWFDW

-78 YVQQSETGIKKSL
+78 YVQQSETGIKKAL
-91 AIIQLNKEIV
+91 AIIQLNKELV

-106 RLDLL
+106 RLDLF

-125 KISAINTSSKK
+125 KISVINTSSKK
-136 QFALLDFI
+136 QFALLDFV

-168 CSPESDIHCKITVAG
+168 SSPESDLHCKITVAG

-190 LGCIDEFKI
+190 LGCIDEYKI

-211 DATRQNLDSITLSN
+211 DVTRQNLDSITLSN

-238 NLFFGASATA
+238 NLFFGATATA
-248 TTYRE
+248 TTYKE

-263 EMNVIV
+263 EMNVII
-269 TDKFGSIIPLSIFLL
+269 TDKFGSIIPLSLFLL

-298 GIGITKL
+298 GIVMTKL
-305 EMEKD
+305 ENEKD
-310 NIIKNLSHPRF
+310 NIINNLSHPRF

-339 KASHITAVFPILTE
+339 KASHITAVFPILTQ
-353 GILALKKLVDYIDRE
+353 GILAIKKLVDYIDHE

-424 PEVIGKVGK
+424 PDVIGKVGK

-443 MEIDK
+443 IEIDK
-448 YILRRSKINKKIKS
+448 YILRRSKINKKIRS

-467 FENID
+467 FENVD
-472 KDLRR
+472 KDRR
-477 SSSSYGSSSSSSSSS
+477 SSLSSPSSSLST
-492 SSI
+492 

>member
-16 GFEPLNWLST
+16 GFEPLSWLST

-45 TNWKIIPDWFDW
+45 TNWKIIPEWFDW
-57 FYKSERKNPEVT
+57 FSKSERKNPEVT

-78 YVQQSETGIKKSL
+78 YLQQSETGIKKAL

-106 RLDLL
+106 RLNLL
-111 SNLINSIKSKCITK
+111 SNIINSIKSKCITK
-125 KISAINTSSKK
+125 KISVINTSSKK
-136 QFALLDFI
+136 QFALLDFV

-168 CSPESDIHCKITVAG
+168 SSPESDLHCKITVAG

-211 DATRQNLDSITLSN
+211 DVTRQNLDSITLSN

-238 NLFFGASATA
+238 NLFFGATATA
-248 TTYRE
+248 TTYKE

-263 EMNVIV
+263 EMNVII
-269 TDKFGSIIPLSIFLL
+269 TDKFGSIIPLSLFLL

-298 GIGITKL
+298 GIAITKL
-305 EMEKD
+305 ENEKD
-310 NIIKNLSHPRF
+310 NIINNLSHPRF

-339 KASHITAVFPILTE
+339 KASHITAVFPILTQ
-353 GILALKKLVDYIDRE
+353 GILAIKKLVDYIDYE

-424 PEVIGKVGK
+424 PEVIGTVGK

-443 MEIDK
+443 IEMDK
-448 YILRRSKINKKIKS
+448 YILRRSKINKKIRS

-467 FENID
+467 VENMD
-472 KDLRR
+472 KDRR
-477 SSSSYGSSSSSSSSS
+477 SSLSSPSSSLST
-492 SSI
+492 

>member
-1 LNTDFWDNIYKYKEY
+1 MNTDFWDNIYKYKEY
-16 GFEPLNWLST
+16 GFEPLNWIST

-35 LESSLNKIKG
+35 LEFSLNKIKG
-45 TNWKIIPDWFDW
+45 TNWKILPEWFDW

-78 YVQQSETGIKKSL
+78 YGQQSETGIKKAL
-91 AIIQLNKEIV
+91 AIIQLNREII

-125 KISAINTSSKK
+125 KISTINTSSKK

-161 TQVTDVL
+161 TQITDVL

-211 DATRQNLDSITLSN
+211 DVTRQNLDSITLSN
-225 NIYMEDYSSLKIG
+225 NIFMEDYSSLKIG

-248 TTYRE
+248 TTYKE
-253 IPTRYTEIEE
+253 IPTRYTEVEE
-263 EMNVIV
+263 EMNVII
-269 TDKFGSIIPLSIFLL
+269 TDKFGSIIPLSLFLL
-284 TKINEENISVFEKH
+284 TKINEENISIFENH
-298 GIGITKL
+298 GIVITEL
-305 EMEKD
+305 ENEKD
-310 NIIKNLSHPRF
+310 NIINNLSHPRF
-321 ELGKLI
+321 ELGKII
-327 NKYCPAFEGKFD
+327 NKYCPTFEGKFD
-339 KASHITAVFPILTE
+339 KTSHITAVFPILTQ
-353 GILALKKLVDYIDRE
+353 GILAIKKLVDYIDHE

-393 STSSFN
+393 STSSIN
-399 GCHLIIASRECTDS
+399 GCHLIIATRECTDS
-413 IIQDLKKIHLE
+413 IIQDLKKIHLD
-424 PEVIGKVGK
+424 PEVIGKIGK

-443 MEIDK
+443 IDLDK
-448 YILRRSKINKKIKS
+448 YILRRSKINKKIRS

-467 FENID
+467 FEYRD
-472 KDLRR
+472 KDPRSPLPPT
-477 SSSSYGSSSSSSSSS
+477 SSSLST
-492 SSI
+492 

>member
-1 LNTDFWDNIYKYKEY
+1 MNTDFWDNIYKYKEY
-16 GFEPLNWLST
+16 GFEPLNWIST

-35 LESSLNKIKG
+35 LEFSLNKIKG
-45 TNWKIIPDWFDW
+45 TNWKIVPEWFDW

-78 YVQQSETGIKKSL
+78 YGQQSETGIKKAL
-91 AIIQLNKEIV
+91 AIIQLNKEII

-125 KISAINTSSKK
+125 KVSVINMSSKK
-136 QFALLDFI
+136 QFALLDFV

-168 CSPESDIHCKITVAG
+168 SSPESDLHCKITVAG

-211 DATRQNLDSITLSN
+211 DVTRQNLDSITLSN

-248 TTYRE
+248 TTYKE
-253 IPTRYTEIEE
+253 IPTRYTEVEE
-263 EMNVIV
+263 EMNVII
-269 TDKFGSIIPLSIFLL
+269 TDKFGSIIPLSLFLL

-298 GIGITKL
+298 GIVINKL
-305 EMEKD
+305 ENEKD
-310 NIIKNLSHPRF
+310 NIINNLSHPRF

-339 KASHITAVFPILTE
+339 KASHITAVFPILTQ
-353 GILALKKLVDYIDRE
+353 GILAIKKLVDYIDYE

-399 GCHLIIASRECTDS
+399 GCHLIIASRECTDA
-413 IIQDLKKIHLE
+413 IIQDLKKIHLD
-424 PEVIGKVGK
+424 PEVIGKIGK

-443 MEIDK
+443 IDLDK
-448 YILRRSKINKKIKS
+448 YILRRSKINKKIRS
-462 FRAKG
+462 FKAKG
-467 FENID
+467 FETRD
-472 KDLRR
+472 KDPRSPLPPT
-477 SSSSYGSSSSSSSSS
+477 SSSLST
-492 SSI
+492 

>member
-16 GFEPLNWLST
+16 GFEPLSWLST

-45 TNWKIIPDWFDW
+45 TNWKIIPEWFDW

-69 RRIYNLSDL
+69 RRIYTLSDL
-78 YVQQSETGIKKSL
+78 YVQQSETGIKKAL
-91 AIIQLNKEIV
+91 AIIQLNRELV

-106 RLDLL
+106 RLDLF

-125 KISAINTSSKK
+125 KISVINTSSKK
-136 QFALLDFI
+136 QFALLDFV

-168 CSPESDIHCKITVAG
+168 SSPESDLHCKITVAG

-190 LGCIDEFKI
+190 LGCIDEYKI

-211 DATRQNLDSITLSN
+211 DVTRQNLDSITLSN

-238 NLFFGASATA
+238 NLFFGATATA
-248 TTYRE
+248 TTYKE

-263 EMNVIV
+263 EMNVII
-269 TDKFGSIIPLSIFLL
+269 TDKFGSIIPLSLFLL

-298 GIGITKL
+298 GIVMTKL
-305 EMEKD
+305 ENEKD
-310 NIIKNLSHPRF
+310 NIINNLSHPRF

-339 KASHITAVFPILTE
+339 KASHITAVFPILTQ
-353 GILALKKLVDYIDRE
+353 GILAIKKLVDYIDHE

-424 PEVIGKVGK
+424 PDVIGKVGK

-443 MEIDK
+443 IEIDK
-448 YILRRSKINKKIKS
+448 YILRRSKINKKIRS

-467 FENID
+467 FENVD
-472 KDLRR
+472 KDRR
-477 SSSSYGSSSSSSSSS
+477 SSLSSPSSSLST
-492 SSI
+492 

>member
-16 GFEPLNWLST
+16 GFEPLNWIST

-35 LESSLNKIKG
+35 LEFSLNKIKG
-45 TNWKIIPDWFDW
+45 TNWKIVPEWFDW
-57 FYKSERKNPEVT
+57 FYKSERKNPEIT

-78 YVQQSETGIKKSL
+78 YGQQSETGIKKAL
-91 AIIQLNKEIV
+91 AIIQLNKEII

-106 RLDLL
+106 QLDLL
-111 SNLINSIKSKCITK
+111 SKLINSIKSKCITK

-211 DATRQNLDSITLSN
+211 DVTRQNLDSITLSN

-248 TTYRE
+248 TTYKE
-253 IPTRYTEIEE
+253 IPTRYTEVEE
-263 EMNVIV
+263 EMNIIS
-269 TDKFGSIIPLSIFLL
+269 TDKFGSIIPLSLFLL
-284 TKINEENISVFEKH
+284 TKINEENISIFENQ
-298 GIGITKL
+298 GIVITEL
-305 EMEKD
+305 ENEKD
-310 NIIKNLSHPRF
+310 NIINNLSHPRF
-321 ELGKLI
+321 ELGKII
-327 NKYCPAFEGKFD
+327 NKYCPPFEGKFD
-339 KASHITAVFPILTE
+339 KTSHITAVFPILTQ
-353 GILALKKLVDYIDRE
+353 GILAIKKLVEYIDHE

-393 STSSFN
+393 STSSIN
-399 GCHLIIASRECTDS
+399 GCHLIIATRECTDS
-413 IIQDLKKIHLE
+413 IIQDLKKIHLD
-424 PEVIGKVGK
+424 PEVIGKIGK

-443 MEIDK
+443 IELDK
-448 YILRRSKINKKIKS
+448 YILRRSKINKKIRS
-462 FRAKG
+462 LRAKG
-467 FENID
+467 FENRD
-472 KDLRR
+472 KDPRSPFPP
-477 SSSSYGSSSSSSSSS
+477 SSSSLST
-492 SSI
+492 

>member
-16 GFEPLNWLST
+16 GFEPLNWIST

-35 LESSLNKIKG
+35 LEFSLNKIKG
-45 TNWKIIPDWFDW
+45 TNWKILPEWFDW

-78 YVQQSETGIKKSL
+78 HGQQSETGIKKAL
-91 AIIQLNKEIV
+91 AIIQLNREII

-125 KISAINTSSKK
+125 KISTINTSSKK

-161 TQVTDVL
+161 TQITDVL
-168 CSPESDIHCKITVAG
+168 RSPESDIHCKITVAG

-211 DATRQNLDSITLSN
+211 DVTRQNLDSITLSN
-225 NIYMEDYSSLKIG
+225 NIFMEDYSSLKIG

-248 TTYRE
+248 TTYKE
-253 IPTRYTEIEE
+253 IPTRYTEVEE
-263 EMNVIV
+263 EMNVII
-269 TDKFGSIIPLSIFLL
+269 TDKFGSIIPLSLFLL
-284 TKINEENISVFEKH
+284 TKINEENISIFENH
-298 GIGITKL
+298 GIVITEL
-305 EMEKD
+305 ENEKD
-310 NIIKNLSHPRF
+310 NIINNLSHPRF
-321 ELGKLI
+321 ELGKII
-327 NKYCPAFEGKFD
+327 NKYCPTFEGKFD
-339 KASHITAVFPILTE
+339 KTSHITAVFPILTQ
-353 GILALKKLVDYIDRE
+353 GILAIKKLVDYIDHE

-388 YLVQH
+388 YLVPH
-393 STSSFN
+393 STSSIN
-399 GCHLIIASRECTDS
+399 GCHLIIATRECTDS
-413 IIQDLKKIHLE
+413 IIQDLKKIHLD
-424 PEVIGKVGK
+424 PEVIGKIGK

-443 MEIDK
+443 IDLDK
-448 YILRRSKINKKIKS
+448 YILRRSKINKKIRS

-467 FENID
+467 FENRN
-472 KDLRR
+472 KDPRSPLPPT
-477 SSSSYGSSSSSSSSS
+477 SSSLYT
-492 SSI
+492 

>member
-16 GFEPLNWLST
+16 GFEPLNWIST

-35 LESSLNKIKG
+35 LEFSLNKIKG
-45 TNWKIIPDWFDW
+45 TNWKILPEWFDW

-78 YVQQSETGIKKSL
+78 YVQQSETGIKKAL
-91 AIIQLNKEIV
+91 AIIQLNREII

-125 KISAINTSSKK
+125 KISTINTSSKK

-161 TQVTDVL
+161 TQITDVL
-168 CSPESDIHCKITVAG
+168 RSPESDIHCKITVAG

-211 DATRQNLDSITLSN
+211 DVTRQNLDSITLSN
-225 NIYMEDYSSLKIG
+225 NIFMEDYSSLKIG

-248 TTYRE
+248 TTYKE
-253 IPTRYTEIEE
+253 IPTRYTEVEE
-263 EMNVIV
+263 EMNIIS
-269 TDKFGSIIPLSIFLL
+269 TDKFGSIIPLSLFLL
-284 TKINEENISVFEKH
+284 TKINEENISIFENQ
-298 GIGITKL
+298 GIVITEL
-305 EMEKD
+305 ENEKD
-310 NIIKNLSHPRF
+310 NIINNLSHPRF
-321 ELGKLI
+321 ELGKII
-327 NKYCPAFEGKFD
+327 NKYCPTFEGKFD
-339 KASHITAVFPILTE
+339 KTSHITAVFPILTQ
-353 GILALKKLVDYIDRE
+353 GILAIKKLVDYIDHE

-388 YLVQH
+388 YLVPH
-393 STSSFN
+393 STSSIN
-399 GCHLIIASRECTDS
+399 GCHLIIATRECTDS
-413 IIQDLKKIHLE
+413 IIQDLKKIHLD
-424 PEVIGKVGK
+424 PEVIGKIGK

-443 MEIDK
+443 IDLDK
-448 YILRRSKINKKIKS
+448 YILRRSKINKKIRS

-467 FENID
+467 FENRN
-472 KDLRR
+472 KDPRSPLPPT
-477 SSSSYGSSSSSSSSS
+477 SSSLST
-492 SSI
+492 